1 MELKTVNLKEI
12 IAKYKYPLLILAFG
26 LALMLI
32 PGRTESSREPEAD
45 SKIEQILSCTQ
56 GVGEAKVLV
65 SESGVVIVCPGADSP
80 KVRLEIIKAISAYT
94 GFGADRITVLKM
106 AD

>member
-12 IAKYKYPLLILAFG
+12 IAKYKYPLLILVFG

-32 PGRTESSREPEAD
+32 PGRTENTQDPEAD